1 MNEKLNRVKDIVLP
15 NKRVNYFIF
24 SVVIIGIITGS
35 IFFTFISN
43 IDKTEVINLIN
54 NFLTTIKD
62 STFDSGLALKNS
74 LITNLILVVFI
85 WIFGMSIIGL
95 LFNVFIIYIKAFL
108 LGFSVASLIGS
119 LGIKG
124 IVMAFIY
131 VFPSQII
138 NIIAIMILG
147 IYSVIFSIHLIKL
160 IMQKKN
166 SNNNIF
172 KKYFVIF
179 IFAIIS
185 SVISA
190 LSDAYLLPNLVKLV
204 IGLYT

>member
-43 IDKTEVINLIN
+43 NDKTEVINLIN

-147 IYSVIFSIHLIKL
+147 IYSVILSIHLIKL

>member
-43 IDKTEVINLIN
+43 NDKTEVINLIN

-74 LITNLILVVFI
+74 SITNLILVVFI

-95 LFNVFIIYIKAFL
+95 LFNVFIIYIKPFF

-190 LSDAYLLPNLVKLV
+190 LSDSYLLPNLVKLV

>member
-43 IDKTEVINLIN
+43 NDKTEVINLIN

>member
-43 IDKTEVINLIN
+43 NDKTEVINLIN

-85 WIFGMSIIGL
+85 WIFGMSIMGL

-138 NIIAIMILG
+138 NIIAIMVLG

>member
-15 NKRVNYFIF
+15 NKRINYFIF

-43 IDKTEVINLIN
+43 NDKTEVINLIN

-138 NIIAIMILG
+138 NIIAIMVLG
-147 IYSVIFSIHLIKL
+147 IYSAIFSIHLIKL

>member
-43 IDKTEVINLIN
+43 NDKTEVINLIN

-138 NIIAIMILG
+138 NIIAIMVLG

>member
-43 IDKTEVINLIN
+43 NDKTEVINLIN

-190 LSDAYLLPNLVKLV
+190 LSDSYLLPNLVKLV

>member
-1 MNEKLNRVKDIVLP
+1 
-15 NKRVNYFIF
+15 
-24 SVVIIGIITGS
+24 
-35 IFFTFISN
+35 
-43 IDKTEVINLIN
+43 
-54 NFLTTIKD
+54 
-62 STFDSGLALKNS
+62 
-74 LITNLILVVFI
+74 
-85 WIFGMSIIGL
+85 
-95 LFNVFIIYIKAFL
+95 
-108 LGFSVASLIGS
+108 
-119 LGIKG
+119 
-124 IVMAFIY
+124 
-131 VFPSQII
+131 
-138 NIIAIMILG
+138 MILG

>member
-43 IDKTEVINLIN
+43 NDKTEVINLIN

-74 LITNLILVVFI
+74 SITNLILVVFI

-190 LSDAYLLPNLVKLV
+190 LSDSYLLPNLVKLV

>member
-43 IDKTEVINLIN
+43 NDKTEVINLIN

-62 STFDSGLALKNS
+62 STFDNGLALKNS

-185 SVISA
+185 SVISE

>member
-43 IDKTEVINLIN
+43 NDKTEVINLIN

-62 STFDSGLALKNS
+62 STFDSVLALKNS

-108 LGFSVASLIGS
+108 LGFTVASLIGS

>member
-43 IDKTEVINLIN
+43 NDKTEVINLIN

-74 LITNLILVVFI
+74 SITNLILVVFI

-108 LGFSVASLIGS
+108 LGFTVASLIGS

>member
-15 NKRVNYFIF
+15 NKRINYFIF

-43 IDKTEVINLIN
+43 NDKTEVINLIN

>member
-15 NKRVNYFIF
+15 NKRINYFIF

-43 IDKTEVINLIN
+43 NDKTEVINLIN

-138 NIIAIMILG
+138 NIIAIMVLG

-190 LSDAYLLPNLVKLV
+190 LSDSYLLPNLVKLV

>member
-43 IDKTEVINLIN
+43 NDKTEVINLIN

-138 NIIAIMILG
+138 NIIAIMVLG
-147 IYSVIFSIHLIKL
+147 IYSAIFSIHLIKL

>member
-15 NKRVNYFIF
+15 NKRINYFIF

-43 IDKTEVINLIN
+43 NDKTEVINLIN

-138 NIIAIMILG
+138 NIIAIMVLG

>member
-43 IDKTEVINLIN
+43 NDKTEVINLIN

-131 VFPSQII
+131 IFPSQII
-138 NIIAIMILG
+138 NIIAIMVLG

>member
-43 IDKTEVINLIN
+43 NDKTEVINLIN

-108 LGFSVASLIGS
+108 LGFTVASLIGS

>member
-24 SVVIIGIITGS
+24 SVVIVGIITGS

-43 IDKTEVINLIN
+43 NDKTEVINLIN

-190 LSDAYLLPNLVKLV
+190 LSDSYLLPNLVKLV

>member
-43 IDKTEVINLIN
+43 NDKTEVINLIN

-138 NIIAIMILG
+138 NIIAIMVLG

-190 LSDAYLLPNLVKLV
+190 LSDSYLLPNLVKLV

>member
-15 NKRVNYFIF
+15 NKRINYFIF

-43 IDKTEVINLIN
+43 NDKTEVINLIN

-74 LITNLILVVFI
+74 SITNLILVVFI

-138 NIIAIMILG
+138 NIIAIMVLG
-147 IYSVIFSIHLIKL
+147 IYSAIFSIHLIKL